1 MRKECRALL
10 KKNNLMEKEI
20 SKENNEV
27 YTNMITYLRGADI
40 DIYNQEQVRLDLI
53 EMIIDGQ
60 KRGDNIKKIMGYN
73 YKEICDDIIEVFP
86 KKSKKQKFINIIS
99 IGLSCI
105 LVLTLIAIIQ
115 TCIVGFIK
123 EEKVIMYSL
132 SVGNILNMIIV
143 IVAANFII
151 NYISKNSF
159 VKSQESK
166 VVRFIKLWVF
176 FMVIMAGE
184 IALAYFLD
192 YVVINISIIYVI
204 IFWGVTFLLERL
216 VSSKI

>member
-166 VVRFIKLWVF
+166 VVRFVKLWVF